1 MGRPLNKKYF
11 GNRNIG
17 TGGYQINGGLS
28 NSQNYSDDNI
38 GGEGVASY
46 GSITAG
52 TGWTTIPT
60 TTFSAPNIPGGVS
73 VAGITHFKALSF
85 ATTANGTG
93 YAVGNVLEVDTGTQT
108 TKARAPVASI
118 VTVGV
123 PTVANG
129 GTLYDLRG
137 TQNDRITFTHANL
150 TTPLIVEVAT
160 VSGSTV
166 LTVTVVQAGVWNG
179 TSAPTSM
186 ANGVGGFTATTTAGF
201 PGGDTNGNGLIL
213 SFPANIWG
221 VFSFGTVSVAGDYTA
236 FPSTGAAG
244 TLTSI
249 TPATGTGAKADITM
263 GLLSIAITEE
273 GSGYINVADAAVS
286 FSGSTGAAATAVLT
300 TDSGGYINDSGDNM
314 NANNQE
320 NAILIYAKTTSGG
333 TVQLGDIIKQTNARS
348 YKVKTADGI
357 AITKLVAKAS
367 PAVGEATIT
376 ATDSSSNTYY
386 VTKLTA
392 HKALLTRTSA
402 GSGLFATG
410 DSVKWT
416 FSTGDSRYDAA
427 TSVTIANA

>member
-17 TGGYQINGGLS
+17 TNGNQITGNLS
-28 NSQNYSDDNI
+28 NSQNYADDRI

-46 GSITAG
+46 TVSNAG

-108 TKARAPVASI
+108 TKARAPVAAI

-123 PTVANG
+123 PTVSNG

-160 VSGSTV
+160 VSGSIV

-179 TSAPTSM
+179 TGAPTSM
-186 ANGVGGFTATTTAGF
+186 ADGVGGFTATTTAGF
-201 PGGDTNGNGLIL
+201 PGGDANGNGLIL

-221 VFSFGTVSVAGDYTA
+221 VFSFGTVAVAGDYTA

-263 GLLSIAITEE
+263 GLLSIAVTQK
-273 GSGYINVADAAVS
+273 GSGYTSPVDAQVT
-286 FSGSTGAAATAVLT
+286 FGGGTGAVATAVLT
-300 TDSGGYINDSGDNM
+300 TDTGVAGS
-314 NANNQE
+314 ATNQE
-320 NAILIYAKTTSGG
+320 NAIVIHANTNIEGS
-333 TVQLGDIIKQTNARS
+333 VRIGDIIKQSSSRR
-348 YKVKTADGI
+348 YKVKTTDDI
-357 AITKLVAKAS
+357 AICKLVADDS
-367 PAVGEATIT
+367 PGYLEGYIK
-376 ATDSSSNTYY
+376 ATDNNGNTYF
-386 VTKLTA
+386 VVKLTA
-392 HKALLTRTSA
+392 HRARLIQWANNESA
-402 GSGLFATG
+402 WLFADGATAP
-410 DSVKWT
+410 WT
-416 FSTGDSRYDAA
+416 FDST
-427 TSVTIANA
+427 ANGHVIIENA